1 MLLTGIESTRL
12 GCWLC
17 RRKRRRRRPV
27 IDGAPVVRR
36 CSRDAFSF
44 SWINSFIL
52 NHTLT
57 LEVDNDFQE

>member
-1 MLLTGIESTRL
+1 M
-12 GCWLC
+12 
-17 RRKRRRRRPV
+17 

-36 CSRDAFSF
+36 CSRDAFSV

-57 LEVDNDFQE
+57 LEVESDFQE